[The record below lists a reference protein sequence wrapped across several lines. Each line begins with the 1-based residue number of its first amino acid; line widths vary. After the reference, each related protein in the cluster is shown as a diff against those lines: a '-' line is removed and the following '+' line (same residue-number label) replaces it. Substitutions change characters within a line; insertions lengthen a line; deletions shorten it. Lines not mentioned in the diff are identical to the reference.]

1 MKKKL
6 IIMILLCIILIICKY
21 RFSDYTIEYKIDDYN
36 IKEIYKDK
44 RFYYEIKDNEY
55 TYNFDVYMKR
65 SFNKTMITKINTI
78 NDETIK
84 CIYPVI
90 KDVKTYPLCYQNGE
104 YTDYNLIDSE
114 LLIEYKK
121 TTNTE
126 ENTDKDFTYNKNL
139 NKDEY
144 IALWNYKGYI
154 VMNGE
159 NYKNIDLFKSDKYD
173 NSLAYM
179 IGDSI
184 YMANNDEEHEY
195 TKLIKYDLTSLKK
208 SEINIGYNIDFDSY
222 IVGNIKNKLYL
233 FDNKY
238 SILYE
243 IDVKKGKTKIVGN
256 NEMGYTKYV
265 DGKFVSCSKTEY
277 KIDKI
282 KYNTK
287 ESNYI
292 YSSDG
297 MTKSIKD
304 NPNIKQIINNNNV
317 KIYHEKNN
325 DIYYLNNDNFYKY
338 NPIKG
343 SEMIFYNYELQFNNE
358 NTIFVYNK

>member
-1 MKKKL
+1 
-6 IIMILLCIILIICKY
+6 
-21 RFSDYTIEYKIDDYN
+21 
-36 IKEIYKDK
+36 
-44 RFYYEIKDNEY
+44 
-55 TYNFDVYMKR
+55 
-65 SFNKTMITKINTI
+65 
-78 NDETIK
+78 
-84 CIYPVI
+84 
-90 KDVKTYPLCYQNGE
+90 
-104 YTDYNLIDSE
+104 
-114 LLIEYKK
+114 
-121 TTNTE
+121 
-126 ENTDKDFTYNKNL
+126 
-139 NKDEY
+139 
-144 IALWNYKGYI
+144 
-154 VMNGE
+154 
-159 NYKNIDLFKSDKYD
+159 
-173 NSLAYM
+173 
-179 IGDSI
+179 
-184 YMANNDEEHEY
+184 MANNDEEHED
-195 TKLIKYDLTSLKK
+195 TKLIKFDLTSLKK